1 VKNVIKIAFFAQR
14 ALSKLESMLFPENI
28 CNFREKY
35 GISGKL
41 CGMSGKFFSHL
52 RKKCGI
58 CGKFFW
64 SFMFFKK
71 IVFKKVL
78 KSFRRVLKGKIV

>member
-41 CGMSGKFFSHL
+41 CGMSGKFFSYL
-52 RKKCGI
+52 RKNVVYAEN
-58 CGKFFW
+58 FFGL
-64 SFMFFKK
+64 SCFLKK
-71 IVFKKVL
+71 
-78 KSFRRVLKGKIV
+78 